1 MRTDIMTRLN
11 RRPSTLRAAAAAL
24 SSVAL
29 MATLSA
35 CGGAASGSSAESL
48 TEVSLVFKGALT
60 VCTDSPYAP
69 FVYEEKGKLVGFD
82 VDLAKQVADELKVD
96 LDVIDVPFDDITS
109 GTSLNTDVCDV
120 AVSAMTITGER
131 ARVLDFSSP
140 YFDAKQALITPRG
153 SGLDQ
158 LTELAGARV
167 GVQKDTTGETF
178 MSDFAPATT
187 RVTAYDDA
195 AGLQAALD
203 AGEIDAAMLDN
214 TVSGEFVASNGKL
227 KLAREFDTGE
237 QYGMAVKKDGNIPLL
252 RTINSTLADLRE
264 DGTYDKIFD
273 KYFG

>member
-1 MRTDIMTRLN
+1 MRSN
-11 RRPSTLRAAAAAL
+11 RPTSVRAVAAAL
-24 SSVAL
+24 SSAAL
-29 MATLSA
+29 MVTLSG
-35 CGGAASGSSAESL
+35 CGGAASGTAAESL
-48 TEVSLVFKGALT
+48 SEVSLVFKGALT

-82 VDLAKQVADELKVD
+82 VDLAKQVADKLKVD
-96 LDVIDVPFDDITS
+96 LDVVDVNFDEITS
-109 GTSLNTDVCDV
+109 GSSLNTDVCDV

-158 LTELAGARV
+158 LPELAGARV

-178 MSDFAPATT
+178 MSDFAPATAQ
-187 RVTAYDDA
+187 VTAYDDA
-195 AGLQAALD
+195 AGLQAALN

-214 TVSGEFVASNGKL
+214 TVSGEFVATNPKL

-252 RTINSTLADLRE
+252 RRINSVLAELRE
-264 DGTYDKIFD
+264 DGTYGKIYD

>member
-1 MRTDIMTRLN
+1 MTRTA
-11 RRPSTLRAAAAAL
+11 RRLSPARTAAAAL

-35 CGGAASGSSAESL
+35 CGGSASGESADAL
-48 TEVSLVFKGALT
+48 TDVSLVFKGVLT

-82 VDLAKQVADELKVD
+82 VDLGQKVADALDVD
-96 LDVIDVPFDDITS
+96 LDVVDVPFDDITS
-109 GTSLNTDVCDV
+109 GDSLNNGVCDV
-120 AVSAMTITGER
+120 AISAMTITGER

-158 LTELAGARV
+158 ITELAGKRV
-167 GVQKDTTGETF
+167 GVQEDTTGETY
-178 MSDFAPATT
+178 MSDFAPETT
-187 RVTAYDDA
+187 EVVKFDDA
-195 AGLQAALD
+195 AGLQAALA
-203 AGEIDAAMLDN
+203 AGELDAAMLDN
-214 TVSGEFVASNGKL
+214 TVSGQFVGENPSL

-252 RTINSTLADLRE
+252 RKVNRTLADLRE
-264 DGTYDKIFD
+264 NGKYQDIFD

>member
-1 MRTDIMTRLN
+1 MNT
-11 RRPSTLRAAAAAL
+11 RPSTFRAAAAAL

-35 CGGAASGSSAESL
+35 CGGAASGESAESL
-48 TEVSLVFKGALT
+48 SEVSPVFKGALT

-82 VDLAKQVADELKVD
+82 VDLSKQVADALEVD
-96 LDVIDVPFDDITS
+96 LDVIDVAFDDITS

-153 SGLDQ
+153 SGLDE
-158 LTELAGARV
+158 LTELAGKRV

-178 MSDFAPATT
+178 MSDFAPDTA
-187 RVTAYDDA
+187 RVTAYEDA

-214 TVSGEFVASNGKL
+214 TVSGEFVSSNAKL
-227 KLAREFDTGE
+227 KLAREFETGE

-252 RTINSTLADLRE
+252 REINSILADLRE

>member
-1 MRTDIMTRLN
+1 MRTETPMIPN
-11 RRPSTLRAAAAAL
+11 RRPSTVRAAAAAL

-35 CGGAASGSSAESL
+35 CGGAASGESAESL
-48 TEVSLVFKGALT
+48 SEVSLVFKGVLT

-82 VDLAKQVADELKVD
+82 VDLAKQVADKLEVAV
-96 LDVIDVPFDDITS
+96 DVIDVPFDDITS
-109 GTSLNTDVCDV
+109 GSSLNNDVCDV

-158 LTELAGARV
+158 LPELAGARV
-167 GVQKDTTGETF
+167 GVQKDTTGETYL
-178 MSDFAPATT
+178 SDFAPESTQ
-187 RVTAYDDA
+187 VTAYDDA
-195 AGLQAALD
+195 AGLQAALA
-203 AGEIDAAMLDN
+203 AGELDAAMLDN
-214 TVSGEFVASNGKL
+214 TVSGQFVSDNRKL

-252 RTINSTLADLRE
+252 RAINGTLADLRE
-264 DGTYDKIFD
+264 DGTYDKIYG

>member
-1 MRTDIMTRLN
+1 MTRTTP
-11 RRPSTLRAAAAAL
+11 RHRIAGAAL
-24 SSVAL
+24 SSAVL
-29 MATLSA
+29 LLTLSA
-35 CGGAASGSSAESL
+35 CGGSASGQSADSL
-48 TEVSLVFKGALT
+48 SDVSLVFKGALT

-69 FVYEEKGKLVGFD
+69 FVYEQKGKLAGFD
-82 VDLAKQVADELKVD
+82 VDLAQEVADELEVD
-96 LDVIDVPFDDITS
+96 LDVIDVDFDDITS
-109 GTSLNTDVCDV
+109 GDSLNNDVCDV

-153 SGLDQ
+153 SGLDT
-158 LTELAGARV
+158 LEELAGQRV
-167 GVQKDTTGETF
+167 GVQKETTGETF
-178 MSDFAPATT
+178 MGDYAPDTTEVVTFA
-187 RVTAYDDA
+187 DA

-214 TVSGEFVASNGKL
+214 TVSGEFVTQNRTL

-252 RTINSTLADLRE
+252 RSINSTLAQLRE
-264 DGTYDKIFD
+264 DGRYDKIYK